1 LAFWLDKG
9 VESDCRFYN
18 EVIVLAYILQRFL
31 YMIVLLFLLCIT
43 TFVIIQLPQGDYLTT
58 YITRLQTSGEK
69 VDESQIAALRH
80 QYGLDLPMYRQFLRW
95 FGGILTGQF
104 GTSLQW
110 SRPVTEVISG
120 RLLFTLLLNLFSL
133 IFTYVVAVGI
143 GVYSATNQYS
153 IADYLITTFGFIGLA
168 TPGFLLA
175 LVVMVFFHLYF
186 GISVGGLFS
195 REFEHA
201 AWSWPKFIDMVKHLP
216 IPIVVVALGQTAGL
230 IRVMRGVLLDELG
243 KQYVITART
252 KGLTQRKV
260 LFKYPVRVAINP
272 VVSTVGWVLPELVS
286 GGTIVAIVL
295 SLPTVGPLLFT
306 ALMSEDMYLAGTLV
320 LFLGFLT
327 IVGTF
332 LSDMLLMV
340 VDPRIRFERTR

>member
-1 LAFWLDKG
+1 M
-9 VESDCRFYN
+9 SH
-18 EVIVLAYILQRFL
+18 EVIVLAYILQRFI

-43 TFVIIQLPQGDYLTT
+43 TFIIIQLPPGDYLTT
-58 YITRLQTSGEK
+58 YITRLQASGEQI
-69 VDESQIAALRH
+69 DESEIASLKR
-80 QYGLDLPMYRQFLRW
+80 QYGLDLPVYLQFFRW
-95 FGGILTGQF
+95 FGGILQGRF

-110 SRPVTEVISG
+110 GRPVTEIIG
-120 RLLFTLLLNLFSL
+120 DRLAFTLMLNFFSL
-133 IFTYVVAVGI
+133 IFTYLVAIGI
-143 GVYSATNQYS
+143 GVYSATHQYS
-153 IADYLITTFGFIGLA
+153 VGDYLATTFGFVGLA

-175 LVVMVFFHLYF
+175 LVIMVFFHSVF

-195 REFEHA
+195 QEFEHQP
-201 AWSWPKFIDMVKHLP
+201 WSWPKVVDLLKHLP
-216 IPIVVVALGQTAGL
+216 VPIIVIAFSQTAGL

-252 KGLTQRKV
+252 KGLTPRKV

-272 VVSTVGWVLPELVS
+272 VVSTVGWVLPGLVS

-295 SLPTVGPLLFT
+295 SLPTVGPLLFR

-320 LFLGFLT
+320 LFLGLLT

-332 LSDMLLMV
+332 ISDLLLMV